1 MGGGGEEEE
10 EEDRG
15 SMSPSKDYLALHPSL
30 QQTTFFLFFSFPI
43 PSCFGLLPPWQLY
56 KATD

>member
-1 MGGGGEEEE
+1 MGGGEEE

-30 QQTTFFLFFSFPI
+30 QQTTLFLFFFIPI
-43 PSCFGLLPPWQLY
+43 PSSFGLLPPRQLY